1 MLVTLDLWSDG
12 FQTLEA
18 IITESEDSGE
28 IGMECSNEQKGLR
41 RLKGSRVKG
50 KATTLMLGKT
60 FSIFLCVSFILC
72 HHTRA
77 KNTECV
83 HEISAQ
89 ELTITHRAPP
99 RPMIVHAEIG
109 K

>member
-60 FSIFLCVSFILC
+60 FSIYLGVPFILRHC
-72 HHTRA
+72 MRA

-83 HEISAQ
+83 HEICTRTNDSA
-89 ELTITHRAPP
+89 
-99 RPMIVHAEIG
+99 
-109 K
+109 